1 MKNIG
6 IIGGGISS
14 LMATYSLLK
23 NSKDTIVT
31 IFERGNSLENRKCP
45 ILEKKVDKCIKCKT
59 CAIMEGIAGAG
70 AFSDGKYNITT
81 EFGGWLQDI
90 REDTLE
96 YIEKADKILVE
107 NGATTDRFM
116 PNDELKKRCL
126 QYDLHMLQSECKHL
140 GTDANFDTMV
150 KMVENIKKIGKDRIK
165 ILTNFDV
172 CDVIDLENGKKKIF
186 KTAIDGEKEEFEV
199 EFDIIIFATGRAGS
213 HFFSHWCKEHG
224 VGLKN
229 NQVDVGVRV
238 ELPSSIWEEFEKKI
252 YEPKIV
258 YRTKQYG
265 DICRMF
271 CFNGRGE
278 VVTENTE
285 GILTVNGHAYKA
297 EEKKSKNTNFAILS
311 TTRFTEP
318 FNQPIEYARY
328 TANLAN
334 MISGGSVIVQRLG
347 DLELGRRT
355 DVKRLK
361 QSTVQPTL
369 KGAVPGDLSLC
380 MPKRQLDNII
390 EMLHALN
397 NLCPGTAN
405 YDTLLYGVECK
416 YYGAR
421 PEADD
426 RFRLTGKENYFAIG
440 DGAGFTRSLAQ
451 AAAQGLMVADT
462 ILEEQ

>member
-14 LMATYSLLK
+14 LMAAYSLLK
-23 NSKDTIVT
+23 NSKDVSVT
-31 IFERGNSLENRKCP
+31 IFEKGNSLDQRKCP

-90 REDTLE
+90 RDDTLD

-107 NGATTDRFM
+107 NGATTERFM

-126 QYDLHMLQSECKHL
+126 QFDLHMLQSECKHL

-150 KMVENIKKIGKDRIK
+150 KMVENIKKIGKDRVE
-165 ILTNFDV
+165 ILTNYTVWDV
-172 CDVIDLENGKKKIF
+172 EDLADGKKVVHGLVS
-186 KTAIDGEKEEFEV
+186 DDQKEEYKTH
-199 EFDIIIFATGRAGS
+199 FDIIIFATGRSGS
-213 HFFSHWCKEHG
+213 HFFSKWCKAHD
-224 VGLKN
+224 VKLKN
-229 NQVDVGVRV
+229 NQVDIGVRV

-265 DICRMF
+265 DVCRMF

-278 VVTENTE
+278 VVTENTD

-297 EEKKSKNTNFAILS
+297 EEKKTDNTNFAILS

-328 TANLAN
+328 TAGLAN

-347 DLELGRRT
+347 DLELGIRT
-355 DVKRLK
+355 DIKRLR

-390 EMLHALN
+390 ETLHALDR
-397 NLCPGTAN
+397 LCPGTAN
-405 YDTLLYGVECK
+405 YDTLLYGIECK

-426 RFRLTGKENYFAIG
+426 RFRLIGKENYYAIG

-451 AAAQGLMVADT
+451 ASAQGLMVADT
-462 ILEEQ
+462 IMEIN